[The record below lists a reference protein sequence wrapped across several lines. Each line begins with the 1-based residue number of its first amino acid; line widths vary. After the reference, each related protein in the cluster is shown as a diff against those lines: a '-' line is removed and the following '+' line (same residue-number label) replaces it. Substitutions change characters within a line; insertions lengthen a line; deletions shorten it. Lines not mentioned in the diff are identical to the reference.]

1 MSNLSVATGRDE
13 PCPYINNLSF
23 LCNLV
28 LVFACISRVILTSE
42 FGRVAYDENMAMN
55 TKGKRLYFSYAI

>member
-1 MSNLSVATGRDE
+1 MRAKALLDNALASATGRDE

-28 LVFACISRVILTSE
+28 S
-42 FGRVAYDENMAMN
+42 
-55 TKGKRLYFSYAI
+55 